1 MCINLCNIV
10 GLLIVYI
17 VHVFTRVSWYLL
29 CFARVPDVNAAIL
42 CSSVHIC
49 TRYLALSL

>member
-29 CFARVPDVNAAIL
+29 RVPDVNAAIL